1 MELYSLQLGSLER
14 LLEIQTSQ
22 GVPAD
27 NSQLTGLL
35 VRMEQSL
42 ELLQSSRASASL
54 LSHWKGQLLR

>member
-14 LLEIQTSQ
+14 LLEIKTRQ

-35 VRMEQSL
+35 VRMERSL
-42 ELLQSSRASASL
+42 VLLQSSRASPSL
-54 LSHWKGQLLR
+54 LSHWRGQLLR